1 MVTPTFDISEYGLRS
16 TAARASQAHDEGL
29 RYRFDVLAG
38 SAVDVIQSAGG
49 FLYDRSMA
57 GWAVTVRLPRAGRV
71 PTDNPTFEDRRALRI
86 LGVRV
91 VDLQSDWT
99 SEYGGPMP
107 HSLAV
112 SAEVYTADARV
123 RERLVEARGHRL
135 TEVALWGDGWPL
147 AMNRGMTRVQYVLS
161 AAARVFKRQALTAA
175 GITCETVDSTE
186 NLLSDVATWT
196 S

>member
-16 TAARASQAHDEGL
+16 TTPRASQAPDEGL

-38 SAVDVIQSAGG
+38 SAVDVVESAGG
-49 FLYDRSMA
+49 FLYDRAMA
-57 GWAVTVRLPRAGRV
+57 GWAVTVLLPRQAAG
-71 PTDNPTFEDRRALRI
+71 PCFEDRRALRI

-91 VDLQSDWT
+91 VDLQSDLT
-99 SEYGGPMP
+99 SEYDGPMP

-135 TEVALWGDGWPL
+135 TEVALWGEGWPL

-186 NLLSDVATWT
+186 TLLTDMAILAS
-196 S
+196 

>member
-16 TAARASQAHDEGL
+16 TTPRAPQAPDEGL

-49 FLYDRSMA
+49 FLYDRAMA
-57 GWAVTVRLPRAGRV
+57 GWEVTVQLPRRTHGR
-71 PTDNPTFEDRRALRI
+71 NFEDSRPLRI

-91 VDLQSDWT
+91 SDLQSDLT
-99 SEYGGPMP
+99 SEYDGPMP

-112 SAEVYTADARV
+112 SADVYSADARV

-135 TEVALWGDGWPL
+135 TEVALWGEGWPL
-147 AMNRGMTRVQYVLS
+147 AMNRGMTSVQYVLS
-161 AAARVFKRQALTAA
+161 AAARVFKRQALAAA
-175 GITCETVDSTE
+175 GIPCETVDPTE
-186 NLLSDVATWT
+186 TLLSDMATWAN
-196 S
+196 

>member
-16 TAARASQAHDEGL
+16 TRARASQAPDEGL

-38 SAVDVIQSAGG
+38 SAVDVVQSAGG
-49 FLYDRSMA
+49 FLYDRAMA
-57 GWAVTVRLPRAGRV
+57 GWAVTVLLPREAAG
-71 PTDNPTFEDRRALRI
+71 PYFEDRRALRI

-135 TEVALWGDGWPL
+135 TEVALWGEGWPL

-175 GITCETVDSTE
+175 GIICETVDSTE
-186 NLLSDVATWT
+186 TLLSDVATWT

>member
-16 TAARASQAHDEGL
+16 TTPRASQAPDEGL

-38 SAVDVIQSAGG
+38 SAVDVVQSAGG
-49 FLYDRSMA
+49 FLYDRAMA
-57 GWAVTVRLPRAGRV
+57 GWEVTVLLPRQADG
-71 PTDNPTFEDRRALRI
+71 PYFDDSRALRI

-91 VDLQSDWT
+91 VDLQSDLT
-99 SEYGGPMP
+99 SEYDGPMP

-135 TEVALWGDGWPL
+135 TEVALWGEGWPL
-147 AMNRGMTRVQYVLS
+147 AMNRGMTRVHYVLS

-186 NLLSDVATWT
+186 TLLTDMAILAS
-196 S
+196 